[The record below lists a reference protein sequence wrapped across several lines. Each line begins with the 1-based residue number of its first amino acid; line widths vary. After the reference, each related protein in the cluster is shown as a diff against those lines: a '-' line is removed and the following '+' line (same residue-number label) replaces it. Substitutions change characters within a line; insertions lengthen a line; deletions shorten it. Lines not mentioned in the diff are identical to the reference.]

1 MPLSKKELT
10 KKAQQDKAKLADLE
24 QKAATGD
31 ADAKHE
37 LEKMQ
42 RKMKQKK
49 K

>member
-10 KKAQQDKAKLADLE
+10 KKAQQDKAKLAELE
-24 QKAATGD
+24 AAAAKGD
-31 ADAKHE
+31 PDAKHE